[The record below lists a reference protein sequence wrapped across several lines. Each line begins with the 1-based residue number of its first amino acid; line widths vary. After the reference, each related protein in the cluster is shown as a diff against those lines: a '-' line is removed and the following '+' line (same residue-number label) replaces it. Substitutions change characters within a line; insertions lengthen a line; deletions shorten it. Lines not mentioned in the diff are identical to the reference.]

1 MLSVSEF
8 KKKYPRYNHIDDRE
22 LVANLYNTFYT
33 EKMSEQDFYQGMGVP
48 LNADAGSDWVPDND
62 YIGLG
67 GEIVKGVGR
76 GFTKGLLS
84 SGAGLAEIAD
94 AATDLVGLDDLIDSG
109 DENELIRLANEGK
122 KAIDD
127 SIGVGDKYKDKWL
140 IKFGEGLG
148 SMGSFFVP
156 GGVAGIAGKAASGLI
171 TVFLDSKRI
180 FSGKLLGSITFP

>member
-67 GEIVKGVGR
+67 GEIALQK
-76 GFTKGLLS
+76 
-84 SGAGLAEIAD
+84 
-94 AATDLVGLDDLIDSG
+94 
-109 DENELIRLANEGK
+109 
-122 KAIDD
+122 
-127 SIGVGDKYKDKWL
+127 
-140 IKFGEGLG
+140 
-148 SMGSFFVP
+148 
-156 GGVAGIAGKAASGLI
+156 
-171 TVFLDSKRI
+171 
-180 FSGKLLGSITFP
+180 

>member
-122 KAIDD
+122 K
-127 SIGVGDKYKDKWL
+127 
-140 IKFGEGLG
+140 
-148 SMGSFFVP
+148 
-156 GGVAGIAGKAASGLI
+156 GI
-171 TVFLDSKRI
+171 VE
-180 FSGKLLGSITFP
+180 SITSTGSSVSKSR